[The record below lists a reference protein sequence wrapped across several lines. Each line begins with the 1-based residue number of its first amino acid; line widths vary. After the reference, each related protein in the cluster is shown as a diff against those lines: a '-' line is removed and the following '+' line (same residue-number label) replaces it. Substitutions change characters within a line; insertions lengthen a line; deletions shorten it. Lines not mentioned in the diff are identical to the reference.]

1 MGKKVR
7 TKAACDILGCCPN
20 TLRRWTEEGKFK
32 VYRSGKSGNRR
43 WDEDDLRRYLGEK
56 VDEPEVE
63 TKNGTRVV
71 IYCRVSTSDQKS
83 HGDLDRQKLRLM
95 EYCVGKKYSVVEIFE
110 EVGSGL
116 NDNRKKLLRMMRLAA
131 EHKFDKVVIE
141 HYDRLTRFN
150 YNLLVEYFRSHG
162 VDVEYTESV
171 LSESFEA
178 DLVKDML
185 SLLAVFSAKLYSR
198 RGKENRKKRKEA
210 KVKQTNDKEQ

>member
-7 TKAACDILGCCPN
+7 TKKACEILGCCPD
-20 TLRRWTEEGKFK
+20 TLRRWTEEGKLTA
-32 VYRSGKSGNRR
+32 YRASEKGNRR
-43 WDEDDLRRYLGEK
+43 WDEDELRAYLGEIK
-56 VDEPEVE
+56 PDQ
-63 TKNGTRVV
+63 TTTTSKGNRVAV
-71 IYCRVSTSDQKS
+71 YCRVSTSDQKS
-83 HGDLDRQKLRLM
+83 HGDLDRQKLRLL
-95 EYCVGKKYSVVEIFE
+95 EYCAEKKYAVEYVFE

-116 NDNRKKLLRMMRLAA
+116 NDNRKKLLQMMRLAC

-150 YNLLVEYFRSHG
+150 FKLVVEYFRSHG
-162 VDVEYTESV
+162 VEVEYVESV

-185 SLLAVFSAKLYSR
+185 SLIAVFYAKLYSK

-210 KVKQTNDKEQ
+210 ETLGLTG

>member
-7 TKAACDILGCCPN
+7 TKKACEILGCCPD
-20 TLRRWTEEGKFK
+20 TLRRWTEEGKLTA
-32 VYRSGKSGNRR
+32 YRASEKGNRR
-43 WDEDDLRRYLGEK
+43 WDEDELRAYLGEIK
-56 VDEPEVE
+56 PDQ
-63 TKNGTRVV
+63 TTTASKGNRVAV
-71 IYCRVSTSDQKS
+71 YCRVSTSDQKS
-83 HGDLDRQKLRLM
+83 HGDLDRQKLRLL
-95 EYCVGKKYSVVEIFE
+95 EYCAEKKYAVEYVFE

-116 NDNRKKLLRMMRLAA
+116 NDNRKKLLQMMRLAC

-150 YNLLVEYFRSHG
+150 FKLVVEYFRSHG
-162 VDVEYTESV
+162 VEVEYVESV

-185 SLLAVFSAKLYSR
+185 SLIAVFSAKLYSK

-210 KVKQTNDKEQ
+210 ETLGLTG

>member
-7 TKAACDILGCCPN
+7 TKKACEILGCCPD
-20 TLRRWTEEGKFK
+20 TLRRWTEEGKLNA
-32 VYRSGKSGNRR
+32 YRVSEKGNRR
-43 WDEDDLRRYLGEK
+43 WDEDELRAYLGEINPGQTTTASK
-56 VDEPEVE
+56 G
-63 TKNGTRVV
+63 NRVAV
-71 IYCRVSTSDQKS
+71 YCRVSTSDQKS
-83 HGDLDRQKLRLM
+83 HGDLDRQKLRLL
-95 EYCVGKKYSVVEIFE
+95 EYCAEKKYAVEYVFE

-116 NDNRKKLLRMMRLAA
+116 NDNRKKLLQMMRLAC

-150 YNLLVEYFRSHG
+150 FKLVVEYFRSHG
-162 VDVEYTESV
+162 VEVEYVESV

-185 SLLAVFSAKLYSR
+185 SLIAVFSAKLYSK

-210 KVKQTNDKEQ
+210 ETLGFTG

>member
-7 TKAACDILGCCPN
+7 TKKACEILGCCPD
-20 TLRRWTEEGKFK
+20 TLRRWTEEGKLNA
-32 VYRSGKSGNRR
+32 YRASEKGNRR
-43 WDEDDLRRYLGEK
+43 WDEDELRAYLGEINPGQTTTASK
-56 VDEPEVE
+56 G
-63 TKNGTRVV
+63 NRVAV
-71 IYCRVSTSDQKS
+71 YCRVSTSDQKS
-83 HGDLDRQKLRLM
+83 HGDLDRQKLRLL
-95 EYCVGKKYSVVEIFE
+95 EYCAAKKYAVEYVFE

-116 NDNRKKLLRMMRLAA
+116 NDNRKKLLQMMRLAC

-150 YNLLVEYFRSHG
+150 FKLVVEYFRSHG
-162 VDVEYTESV
+162 VEVEYVESV

-185 SLLAVFSAKLYSR
+185 SLIAVFSAKLYSK

-210 KVKQTNDKEQ
+210 ETLGLTG

>member
-7 TKAACDILGCCPN
+7 TKKACEILGCCPD
-20 TLRRWTEEGKFK
+20 TLRRWTEEGKLNA
-32 VYRSGKSGNRR
+32 YRASEKGNRR
-43 WDEDDLRRYLGEK
+43 WDEDELRAYLGEINPGQTTTASK
-56 VDEPEVE
+56 G
-63 TKNGTRVV
+63 NRVAV
-71 IYCRVSTSDQKS
+71 YCRVSTSDQKS
-83 HGDLDRQKLRLM
+83 HGDLDRQKLRLL
-95 EYCVGKKYSVVEIFE
+95 EYCAAKKYAVEYVFE

-116 NDNRKKLLRMMRLAA
+116 NDNRKKLLQMMRLAC

-150 YNLLVEYFRSHG
+150 FKLVVEYFRSHG
-162 VDVEYTESV
+162 VEVEYVESV

-185 SLLAVFSAKLYSR
+185 SLIAVFSAKLYSK

-210 KVKQTNDKEQ
+210 ETLGLSG

>member
-7 TKAACDILGCCPN
+7 TKKACEILGCCPD
-20 TLRRWTEEGKFK
+20 TLRRWTEEGKLTA
-32 VYRSGKSGNRR
+32 YRASEKGNRR
-43 WDEDDLRRYLGEK
+43 WDEDELRAYLGEIK
-56 VDEPEVE
+56 PDQ
-63 TKNGTRVV
+63 TTTASKGNRVAV
-71 IYCRVSTSDQKS
+71 YCRVSTSDQKS
-83 HGDLDRQKLRLM
+83 HGDLDRQKLRLL
-95 EYCVGKKYSVVEIFE
+95 EYCAEKKYAVEYAFE

-116 NDNRKKLLRMMRLAA
+116 NDNRKKLLQMMRLAC

-150 YNLLVEYFRSHG
+150 FKLVVEYFRSHG
-162 VDVEYTESV
+162 VEVEYVESV

-185 SLLAVFSAKLYSR
+185 SLIAVFSAKLYSK

-210 KVKQTNDKEQ
+210 ETLGLTG

>member
-7 TKAACDILGCCPN
+7 TKKACEILGCCPD
-20 TLRRWTEEGKFK
+20 TLRRWTEEGKLTA
-32 VYRSGKSGNRR
+32 YRASEKGNRR
-43 WDEDDLRRYLGEK
+43 WDEDELRAYLGEIK
-56 VDEPEVE
+56 PDQ
-63 TKNGTRVV
+63 TTTASKGNRVAV
-71 IYCRVSTSDQKS
+71 YCRVSTSDQKS
-83 HGDLDRQKLRLM
+83 HGDLDRQKLRLL
-95 EYCVGKKYSVVEIFE
+95 EYCAEKKYAVEYIFE

-116 NDNRKKLLRMMRLAA
+116 NDNRKKLLQMMRLAC

-150 YNLLVEYFRSHG
+150 FKLVVEYFRSHG
-162 VDVEYTESV
+162 VEVEYVESV

-185 SLLAVFSAKLYSR
+185 SLIAVFSAKLYSK

-210 KVKQTNDKEQ
+210 ETLGLTG

>member
-7 TKAACDILGCCPN
+7 TKKACEILGCCPD
-20 TLRRWTEEGKFK
+20 TLRRWTEEGKLNA
-32 VYRSGKSGNRR
+32 YRASEKGNRR
-43 WDEDDLRRYLGEK
+43 WDEDELRAYLGEINPAQTTTASK
-56 VDEPEVE
+56 G
-63 TKNGTRVV
+63 NRVAV
-71 IYCRVSTSDQKS
+71 YCRVSTSDQKS
-83 HGDLDRQKLRLM
+83 HGDLDRQKLRLL
-95 EYCVGKKYSVVEIFE
+95 EYCAAKKYAVEYVFE

-116 NDNRKKLLRMMRLAA
+116 NDNRKKLLQMMRLAC

-150 YNLLVEYFRSHG
+150 FKLVVEYFRSHG
-162 VDVEYTESV
+162 VEVEYVESV

-185 SLLAVFSAKLYSR
+185 SLIAVFSAKLYSK

-210 KVKQTNDKEQ
+210 ETLGLTG

>member
-7 TKAACDILGCCPN
+7 TKKACEILGCCPD
-20 TLRRWTEEGKFK
+20 TLRRWTEEGKLTA
-32 VYRSGKSGNRR
+32 YRASEKGNRR
-43 WDEDDLRRYLGEK
+43 WDEDELRAYLGEIK
-56 VDEPEVE
+56 PDQ
-63 TKNGTRVV
+63 TTTASKGNRVAV
-71 IYCRVSTSDQKS
+71 YCRVSTSDQKS
-83 HGDLDRQKLRLM
+83 HGDLDRQKLRLL
-95 EYCVGKKYSVVEIFE
+95 EYCAEKKYAVEYVFE

-116 NDNRKKLLRMMRLAA
+116 NDNRKKLLQMMRLAC

-150 YNLLVEYFRSHG
+150 FKLVVEYFRSHG
-162 VDVEYTESV
+162 VDVEYVESV

-185 SLLAVFSAKLYSR
+185 SLIAVFSAKLYSK

-210 KVKQTNDKEQ
+210 ETLGLTG